1 MLKPIRDKSV
11 DILFIMGYDCESLPE
26 KFVDDSDH
34 SEFSGLPALSESRV
48 SLLSS
53 IVSAGNRCYGVEECV
68 SVPIDVSSDVYGH
81 TGLFVI
87 GTDFQTQG
95 HLLGILKTSESASD
109 IEYRSE
115 RYAYFSE
122 RDLEHELPAARS
134 AERARTRCPG
144 RSTQGAIRP
153 ELVAGQRLRSAVP
166 GRRRPASDRRKAH
179 RRWQPDAR
187 CIRLRAART
196 GPVSRT
202 QLRITG
208 SGLPA
213 STLVEVLILMILSGV
228 VFLSVMDG
236 LGLLSRFLDRTSQ
249 RIAERTEQYAGYFRT
264 VDLAGDSDS
273 LISEGERTLALYR
286 KGGIHARLSLA
297 DSALIVRQDERS
309 DTLLRNVVRL
319 RTVPEPVPG
328 ARIDTMIVELRTE
341 QDSVLSI
348 GFVSRRP
355 PDPLLEKLSE
365 QEAKYRYE
373 ENENESNEESK

>member
-81 TGLFVI
+81 TELFVI

-115 RYAYFSE
+115 RYAYFPDG
-122 RDLEHELPAARS
+122 DLEHELPAARS

-144 RSTQGAIRP
+144 RALQGAIRP

-187 CIRLRAART
+187 CARKRAART
-196 GPVSRT
+196 GPGNRPR
-202 QLRITG
+202 LRIAG

>member
-53 IVSAGNRCYGVEECV
+53 IVSVGNRCYGVEECV

-109 IEYRSE
+109 IECRSE
-115 RYAYFSE
+115 RYAYFPDG
-122 RDLEHELPAARS
+122 DLEHELPAARS
-134 AERARTRCPG
+134 AEWARTRCPG
-144 RSTQGAIRP
+144 RALQGAIRP

-236 LGLLSRFLDRTSQ
+236 FGLLNRFLDRTSQ
-249 RIAERTEQYAGYFRT
+249 RISEQTEQYAGYFRT

-365 QEAKYRYE
+365 QEARYKYE

>member
-26 KFVDDSDH
+26 EFVDDSDH
-34 SEFSGLPALSESRV
+34 SEFFGFPALPEPRV

-53 IVSAGNRCYGVEECV
+53 IVSAGNRYCGVEECV
-68 SVPIDVSSDVYGH
+68 SVSIDVSSDVYGH

-115 RYAYFSE
+115 RYAYFPDG
-122 RDLEHELPAARS
+122 DLEHELPAARS

-153 ELVAGQRLRSAVP
+153 ERIT
-166 GRRRPASDRRKAH
+166 GRRLPCAGHSEQRPASDRKEVY

-187 CIRLRAART
+187 CARKRAART
-196 GPVSRT
+196 GPGNRPRF
-202 QLRITG
+202 RIAG

-236 LGLLSRFLDRTSQ
+236 LGLLRRFLDRTAQ

-264 VDLAGDSDS
+264 VDSDS

-319 RTVPEPVPG
+319 RTVPEPVLG
-328 ARIDTMIVELRTE
+328 ARIDTLIVELRTE

-355 PDPLLEKLSE
+355 PDPLLKKLSE
-365 QEAKYRYE
+365 QEARYKYE